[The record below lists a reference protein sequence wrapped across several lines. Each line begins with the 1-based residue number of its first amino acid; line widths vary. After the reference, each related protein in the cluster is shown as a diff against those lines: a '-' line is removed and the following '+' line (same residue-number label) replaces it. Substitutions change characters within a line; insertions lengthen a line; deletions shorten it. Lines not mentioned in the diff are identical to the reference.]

1 MSTTNENTIEM
12 EGAYSGLILKSTNFA
27 KWAEKG
33 QAEFETALE
42 ALIEKKTP
50 VDVHSNKSSY

>member
-33 QAEFETALE
+33 QAEFETA
-42 ALIEKKTP
+42 
-50 VDVHSNKSSY
+50 